1 MVLLFNF
8 YPWTVQEVQ
17 SLGLNLTFSE
27 LCRPGL
33 QLHHCV
39 QDCEKHVFDCCPML
53 LALARCSKEV

>member
-17 SLGLNLTFSE
+17 SLGLNLTFE

-33 QLHHCV
+33 QLH
-39 QDCEKHVFDCCPML
+39 L
-53 LALARCSKEV
+53 